1 MKILFATDGSEFSK
15 KSIERITAL
24 VGSQGS
30 VSIKAI
36 SVFETF
42 APMAAEP
49 FAVSADYYQELEET
63 SKKRAA
69 AWADEAVTQLKSSLP
84 DAEVSKEVVMGA
96 PSRVIIEIAKEW
108 GADLIV
114 VGSHGRGFW
123 GRVMLGSV
131 SDAVL
136 HHAPCSVL
144 VVR

>member
-1 MKILFATDGSEFSK
+1 MKILFATDGSDFSR
-15 KSIERITAL
+15 KSIERIAGL
-24 VGSQGS
+24 VGSDSS

-49 FAVSADYYQELEET
+49 FAVSADYYQEMEE
-63 SKKRAA
+63 SSRKRAD
-69 AWADEAVTQLKSSLP
+69 AWADEAVADLKTALP
-84 DAEVSKEVVMGA
+84 NAEISKEVVMGA
-96 PSRVIIEIAKEW
+96 PSRMIIESATNW

-131 SDAVL
+131 SDAIL

>member
-1 MKILFATDGSEFSK
+1 MKILMATDGSEFSK
-15 KSIERITAL
+15 KAVKAVCRDFAGKVDAFRI
-24 VGSQGS
+24 V
-30 VSIKAI
+30 
-36 SVFETF
+36 SVFEAF

-49 FAVSADYYQELEET
+49 FAVSADYYQQLEKAAKDQAEGFAKEVTAELH
-63 SKKRAA
+63 AA
-69 AWADEAVTQLKSSLP
+69 FP
-84 DAEVSKEVVMGA
+84 NAEFSTEVVMGS
-96 PSRVIIEIAKEW
+96 PNRIIVDTATEW

>member
-1 MKILFATDGSEFSK
+1 MKILFATDGSDFSK
-15 KSIERITAL
+15 KAIARIAGL
-24 VGSQGS
+24 VGSNGTAG
-30 VSIKAI
+30 IKAI

-49 FAVSADYYQELEET
+49 FAVSADYYRELEE
-63 SKKRAA
+63 SSRKRAD
-69 AWADEAVTQLKSSLP
+69 AWADEAVAELRKILP
-84 DAEVSKEVVMGA
+84 SADVTKEVAMGA
-96 PSRVIIEIAKEW
+96 PSRVIIETAKEW

>member
-1 MKILFATDGSEFSK
+1 MKILLATDGSDFSK
-15 KSIERITAL
+15 KAVKTVCADFAGKVDAFRI
-24 VGSQGS
+24 V
-30 VSIKAI
+30 
-36 SVFETF
+36 SVFEAF

-49 FAVSADYYQELEET
+49 FAVSAEYYQQLEKAAKEQAEGFAKEAEQELR
-63 SKKRAA
+63 K
-69 AWADEAVTQLKSSLP
+69 VFP
-84 DAEVSKEVVMGA
+84 DAEFTTQVVMGS
-96 PSRVIIEIAKEW
+96 PNRVIVDSAAEF
-108 GADLIV
+108 GTDLIV

>member
-1 MKILFATDGSEFSK
+1 MKILMATDGSEFSK
-15 KSIERITAL
+15 KAAAQICKDFAGKVDAL
-24 VGSQGS
+24 KV
-30 VSIKAI
+30 V
-36 SVFETF
+36 SVFEAF

-49 FAVSADYYQELEET
+49 FAVSADYYQQLEKAAHDQAEGFVKEVT
-63 SKKRAA
+63 GEFRAA
-69 AWADEAVTQLKSSLP
+69 FPNATISSEVTMGSP
-84 DAEVSKEVVMGA
+84 NRIIVDAA
-96 PSRVIIEIAKEW
+96 TEW

-136 HHAPCSVL
+136 HNAPCSVM

>member
-15 KSIERITAL
+15 KSIEKIASL
-24 VGSQGS
+24 VGAQSS

-49 FAVSADYYQELEET
+49 FAVSADYYRELEEN
-63 SKKRAA
+63 SRKRAD
-69 AWADEAVTQLKSSLP
+69 AWAEESVADLKKAIPSA
-84 DAEVSKEVVMGA
+84 DVSKEVSMGA
-96 PSRVIIEIAKEW
+96 PSRIIIETAKEW

>member
-1 MKILFATDGSEFSK
+1 MKILFATDGSDFSK
-15 KSIERITAL
+15 KSIERIAGL
-24 VGSQGS
+24 VGSQTTA
-30 VSIKAI
+30 SIRAI

-49 FAVSADYYQELEET
+49 FAVSADYYRELEE
-63 SKKRAA
+63 SSRKRAD
-69 AWADEAVTQLKSSLP
+69 AWAEEAVAALKQVLP
-84 DAEVSKEVVMGA
+84 SADISKEVSMGA
-96 PSRVIIEIAKEW
+96 PSRVIIEAAKEW

-131 SDAVL
+131 SDAIL
-136 HHAPCSVL
+136 HNAPCSVL

>member
-1 MKILFATDGSEFSK
+1 MKILFGTDGSDFSK
-15 KSIERITAL
+15 KAIGRIADL
-24 VGSQGS
+24 VGGNSS
-30 VSIKAI
+30 VSIKVI

-49 FAVSADYYQELEET
+49 FAVSADYYSELED
-63 SKKRAA
+63 SSHKRAD
-69 AWADEAVTQLKSSLP
+69 AWAEEASKELKQVLP
-84 DAEVSKEVVMGA
+84 SADISKEVVMGA
-96 PSRVIIEIAKEW
+96 ASRVILETAKEW
-108 GADLIV
+108 EADLVV

-131 SDAVL
+131 SDAIL